1 MMPPK
6 DAWWWNSSMICWASD
21 TSMVSMREV
30 LLVESAQPLCP
41 LGENLVSK
49 KTYRLGWLFMFD
61 FSGVCSIWQGFL
73 KKFC

>member
-21 TSMVSMREV
+21 TSMVSMCEV

-49 KTYRLGWLFMFD
+49 KLTDWVGCL
-61 FSGVCSIWQGFL
+61 CSILVVCVRFGKGF
-73 KKFC
+73 